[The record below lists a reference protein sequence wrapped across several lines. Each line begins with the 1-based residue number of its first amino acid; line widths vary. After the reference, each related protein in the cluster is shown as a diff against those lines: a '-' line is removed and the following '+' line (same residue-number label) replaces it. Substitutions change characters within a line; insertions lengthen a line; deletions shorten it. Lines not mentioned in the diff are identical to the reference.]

1 LSLLRKVIKH
11 KNAAKT
17 LRHQDTQSIEKQ
29 VCFFAKLRVFEPL
42 RQEKD
47 LSEWTQFYNLGLKII
62 RTFARF

>member
-42 RQEKD
+42 WQEID
-47 LSEWTQFYNLGLKII
+47 LSEWTQ
-62 RTFARF
+62 